1 MTVLAE
7 FKKLLPEHKCELM
20 LLHQPHTAVYETVEE
35 YFKNN
40 IDNNSSDGPDY
51 DYCTKEDR
59 EECVKTNEI
68 WELHWYPN
76 TPVGFCHCAA
86 PTLERLFERIIA

>member
-1 MTVLAE
+1 MTVLSE
-7 FKKLLPEHKCELM
+7 FQKLLPEHKCELM
-20 LLHQPHTAVYETVEE
+20 LLHQPHTTAYETVEE

-40 IDNNSSDGPDY
+40 IDYSSGIDY

-68 WELHWYPN
+68 WELHWYPT
-76 TPVGFCHCAA
+76 TPVGFCHYAA
-86 PTLERLFERIIA
+86 PTLERLFERMKA